1 MLELKKKILEIIQKE
16 GPVLPIQISR
26 KLSSN
31 TIFAGAIL
39 SELFANKLILISSA
53 KVGGS
58 PLYYVKGQ
66 EEKLDQLFPYL
77 KDKEKEAYNLLKSNQ
92 IVKDREQEPG
102 IRVALREIKD
112 FAIAYKKGEELY
124 WRWYLTS
131 ESEVQNI
138 LSTGD
143 TVQGLIIN
151 KPLEIP
157 QTPLLKEPEINK
169 EIPKKVPIIKKSEL
183 EKDEFLEKVIQFIQ
197 ENNLIKE
204 DQQTIKRKKEYEFT
218 VKVNSE
224 LGYLN
229 FFLKAINK
237 KKLSEKEI
245 ETIFE
250 STRQRG
256 LPLILV
262 TPGDQSKRTSKY
274 KELIHNFIL
283 K

>member
-1 MLELKKKILEIIQKE
+1 MLELKKRILEIIQKE

-39 SELFANKLILISSA
+39 SELFANKQILISNA

-58 PLYYVKGQ
+58 PLYYVNGQ

-77 KDKEKEAYNLLKSNQ
+77 KEKEKEAYNLLKNNQ
-92 IVKDREQEPG
+92 IIKDRQQEPG

-112 FAIAYKKGEELY
+112 FAKEYKKDEELY
-124 WRWYLTS
+124 WRWYLTP
-131 ESEVQNI
+131 ESEAVSLLQEAPK
-138 LSTGD
+138 L
-143 TVQGLIIN
+143 QGLIM
-151 KPLEIP
+151 
-157 QTPLLKEPEINK
+157 NK
-169 EIPKKVPIIKKSEL
+169 ERRDQIPEVQPKKVPIIKKSEL
-183 EKDEFLEKVIQFIQ
+183 EKDEFLEKIVQFIQ

-204 DQQTIKRKKEYEFT
+204 DQQTIKKKKEYEFT

-224 LGYLN
+224 IGYLN
-229 FFLKAINK
+229 FFLKAVNK
-237 KKLSEKEI
+237 KKLTEKEI
-245 ETIFE
+245 ESIFE
-250 STRQRG
+250 KAKQRG

-262 TPGDQSKRTSKY
+262 TPGDNTKRAAKY
-274 KELIHNFIL
+274 KGFLHTFQL